1 MNREIKLKVW
11 NGRSMIDIAEEGFRL
26 IYNNSESWKLIFG
39 DSTDHSILGSSSD
52 GSILLQGTGLLDKN
66 GVEIYEGDIVKT
78 LRQDN
83 MFGGKDFTEIEEVKK
98 PEYWE
103 TSDKSGG
110 GPDGNYP
117 IKEIE
122 VIGSIYDNPELLCK

>member
-1 MNREIKLKVW
+1 MLQEVSTGTIEIW
-11 NGRSMIDIAEEGFRL
+11 CAEDGRIA
-26 IYNNSESWKLIFG
+26 K
-39 DSTDHSILGSSSD
+39 SSD
-52 GSILLQGTGLLDKN
+52 CAFMQFTGMEDSN
-66 GVEIYEGDIVKT
+66 GKEIYEGDIVKT